1 MKNAKKLLVLL
12 VVFAMLLSLCA
23 CGAQQ
28 KQPEEKS
35 AASAAEGAASA
46 ERTRIEVWHR
56 ASADM
61 GANVLEEAAAE
72 FNASQD
78 SFEIVPVYNSG
89 EYKGLIQQ
97 MVADAASGSTPGICQ
112 ISYTWSEATGYLPGR
127 ADVRESDGFKAYV
140 EEHPYLNAG
149 LNVIDALNTPVA
161 FPGSSA
167 LQLQDDFCNAR
178 DAIYTGHGTAL
189 DVMTALAESANQ
201 LMNEG

>member
-1 MKNAKKLLVLL
+1 MFCITATDPAVQKGAWQFLQLLGNAKY
-12 VVFAMLLSLCA
+12 
-23 CGAQQ
+23 
-28 KQPEEKS
+28 
-35 AASAAEGAASA
+35 
-46 ERTRIEVWHR
+46 IE
-56 ASADM
+56 A
-61 GANVLEEAAAE
+61 
-72 FNASQD
+72 
-78 SFEIVPVYNSG
+78 
-89 EYKGLIQQ
+89 
-97 MVADAASGSTPGICQ
+97 
-112 ISYTWSEATGYLPGR
+112 WSEATGYLPGR